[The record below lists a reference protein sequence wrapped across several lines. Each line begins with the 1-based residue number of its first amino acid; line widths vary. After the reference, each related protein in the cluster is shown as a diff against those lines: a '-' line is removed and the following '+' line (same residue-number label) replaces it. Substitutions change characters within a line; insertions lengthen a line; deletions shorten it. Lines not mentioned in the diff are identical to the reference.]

1 MLNKDILHL
10 NGQNSHFDSLNLN
23 KHDEIGLNIVGQ
35 LLRYE
40 YCFVAGFRKIP
51 PRKVRKTTLAPS
63 ALAGRNSTLEKG
75 AGARSDAVSGLIG
88 LGAGMMLDRD
98 RYTNHN
104 LLHNLKK
111 KLKLLT
117 LF

>member
-1 MLNKDILHL
+1 MTIYDRILRGSKK
-10 NGQNSHFDSLNLN
+10 NPPGWKQGSERS
-23 KHDEIGLNIVGQ
+23 
-35 LLRYE
+35 
-40 YCFVAGFRKIP
+40 P

-104 LLHNLKK
+104 LLHNFKK
-111 KLKLLT
+111 NLKLLT